1 MAAAISKKYV
11 KLDQREHVLTRPGMY
26 IGSVEPDDCDAW
38 MYCEA
43 SKKMVKKRF
52 RYVPGLFKIFD
63 EILVNAIDHAVRLK
77 NKPEAEVGHHVKNI
91 KVHLD
96 RETGIIEI
104 TNDGDGIEVV
114 KHPQHGVYI
123 PELIF
128 GNMLTSTNYD
138 DQEEKVIG
146 GQNGIGA
153 KACNIFSE
161 FFEVETI
168 DALRKQKYVQKFETN
183 MSAVPVPT
191 ISKYTKKPYTTIRF
205 KPDYPKFQMCIGD
218 PLYLDM
224 FEVMKKRVYD
234 ACAVTDKDITVWLNE
249 TKMETKTFE
258 KYVDLYLGSK
268 TDHTRVH
275 EIINDRWEVVASYND
290 FAGFEQ
296 VSFVNGIWTLRGG
309 KHVDYICNQITKKL
323 IDLVCKRRKDVTHLK
338 PQTVKD
344 NLILFVKAT
353 IVNPSFDSQS
363 KETLTSPVSKFGS
376 KAEISDKFIDKLY
389 KSGIVDKLV
398 EIANIQGNADLKKT
412 DGKKKDTIRG
422 IYKLDDANWAGTAK
436 SSECTLILT
445 EGDSAK
451 TMVIAGL
458 SALGRDR
465 YGVFPLRGKLLN
477 VKDMSLKKILENEE
491 INHLKKIL
499 GLESGKTYTSISDLR
514 YGKIMVL
521 TDQDVDGSH
530 IKGLLFNMF
539 HTLWPSL
546 VRDHSFLTSMLTP
559 IVKVVGDRGRQMFS
573 FYNLTD
579 FTNWK
584 AENTSGHY
592 NVKYYKGLGTSTED
606 EAIQYFTDMKTVNYV
621 YTGNTSDEK
630 LELAFNKKRADDR
643 KNWLGQYD
651 RQLVLDYADS
661 QVPYETFVDRELIHF
676 SNYDLER
683 SIPSLCDGFK
693 VSQRKILYSCFKKNL
708 TDKEIR
714 VAQLAAYVS
723 ENAAYHHGEASLQGA
738 ITAMAQNFVGS
749 NNINLLLPNGQF
761 GSRVCGGKDA
771 SQPRYIH
778 TLLNPLTLNVFKK
791 EDQAILTYLDD
802 DGLSV
807 EPHFYMPIL
816 PMVLVNGALGIGTG
830 FSTNVPCYN
839 PKDIVSVLRRLLA
852 KDDVSEDTDLAPWY
866 AGFSGTINLTGAG
879 KHMSRGVFQKV
890 APTKIRVT
898 ELPVGSWTE
907 DFKIM
912 LEDML
917 DSKDSKDS
925 KEGKEKPLLK
935 GYESNYT
942 HCTVDFTLHFHSAAA
957 LDALMVANDDGV
969 TKLEQTFKLVSP
981 KMMSTTNMYL
991 FNEKGH
997 ITRYDRAL
1005 DIIQA
1010 FYGVRMKHYDMRKQY
1025 MLSKLQHD
1033 IDVLNNKIRFIR
1045 SIIDKELD
1053 VSIYT
1058 KAGLEARL
1066 EEQEYMKVD
1075 GGFDYLVRIP
1085 IYNITKDKVED
1096 LEADIA
1102 SHSGKLEIL
1111 RETTLEDMW
1120 RQELDDFEHQYDKYL
1135 QTRQTFTAPKKK
1147 AVKKKQ

>member
-1 MAAAISKKYV
+1 MAPSEISKKYV

-26 IGSVEPDDCDAW
+26 IGSVEPDECDAW
-38 MYCEA
+38 MFCD
-43 SKKMVKKRF
+43 STKKMVKKHF
-52 RYVPGLFKIFD
+52 KYVPGLFKIFD

-77 NKPEAEVGHHVKNI
+77 SKPDSEVGHHVKNI
-91 KVHLD
+91 KVTLD
-96 RETGIIEI
+96 AESGVIEV

-114 KHPQHGVYI
+114 KHPQHGIYI

-128 GNMLTSTNYD
+128 GNLLTSTNYD

-168 DALRKQKYVQKFETN
+168 DAVRKQKYAQRFQANMKEVQT
-183 MSAVPVPT
+183 PVIT
-191 ISKYTKKPYTTIRF
+191 KYSKKPYTTIRF
-205 KPDYPKFQMCIGD
+205 KPDYAKFHMNIGD
-218 PLYLDM
+218 ALYKDM

-234 ACAVTDKDITVWLNE
+234 ACAVTDKDITVWLND
-249 TKMETKTFE
+249 TKLDYKTFE

-268 TDHTRVH
+268 GEHTRVH
-275 EIINDRWEVVASYND
+275 EIINDRWEIVASYND

-296 VSFVNGIWTLRGG
+296 ISFVNGIWTLRGG
-309 KHVDYICNQITKKL
+309 KHVEYICNQITKKL
-323 IDLVCKRRKDVTHLK
+323 IDLVCKRRKEVTHLK
-338 PQTVKD
+338 PQSVKD

-353 IVNPSFDSQS
+353 VVNPTFDSQS
-363 KETLTSPVSKFGS
+363 KETLTTPASKFGS
-376 KAEISDKFIDKLY
+376 KAEVSDKFIDKLY
-389 KSGIVDKLV
+389 KSGIVEKLV
-398 EIANIQGNADLKKT
+398 EIAHIQGNADLKKT

-422 IYKLDDANWAGTAK
+422 IYKLDDANWAGTSK

-458 SALGRDR
+458 SALGRDK

-491 INHLKKIL
+491 INNLKKIL
-499 GLESGKTYTSISDLR
+499 GLESGKTYTSVSDLR
-514 YGKIMVL
+514 YGKIMIL

-546 VRDHSFLTSMLTP
+546 VKDHTFITSMLTP
-559 IVKVVGDRGRQMFS
+559 IVKVLGDKGRHMLS

-579 FTNWK
+579 FANWK
-584 AENTSGHY
+584 ASDEASGNYH
-592 NVKYYKGLGTSTED
+592 VKYYKGLGTSTED
-606 EAIQYFTDMKTVNYV
+606 EAIQYFTEMKTVNYV
-621 YTGNTSDEK
+621 YTGPTSDER
-630 LELAFNKKRADDR
+630 LELAFNKKKADDR
-643 KNWLGQYD
+643 KCWLGQYD
-651 RQLVLDYADS
+651 RQNVLDYTDP
-661 QVPYETFVDRELIHF
+661 QVPFETFVDRELIHF

-749 NNINLLLPNGQF
+749 NNVNLLMPNGQF

-778 TLLNPLTLNVFKK
+778 TLLNPLTLTIFKK
-791 EDQAILTYLDD
+791 DDLAILKYLDD
-802 DGLSV
+802 DGFPV
-807 EPHFYMPIL
+807 EPQFYVPIL

-839 PKDIVSVLRRLLA
+839 PKDIVKVLRQLL
-852 KDDVSEDTDLAPWY
+852 DDNDLTMENDLVPWY
-866 AGFSGTINLTGAG
+866 AGFKGKIELTEKG
-879 KHMSRGVFQKV
+879 KYVSRGAFQKV

-898 ELPVGSWTE
+898 ELPVGMWTE

-917 DSKDSKDS
+917 DSKDN
-925 KEGKEKPLLK
+925 KEKPILK

-942 HCTVDFTLHFHSAAA
+942 HCTVDFTLQFSSATVVDD
-957 LDALMVANDDGV
+957 LLCTNEDGV
-969 TKLEQTFKLVSP
+969 CKFEQMFKLVSP
-981 KMMSTTNMYL
+981 KMLSTSNMYL
-991 FNEKGH
+991 FNETGN
-997 ITRYDRAL
+997 ITRYERAI
-1005 DIIQA
+1005 DIIKA
-1010 FYGVRMKHYDMRKQY
+1010 YYGVRLHHYDIRKQH
-1025 MLSKLQHD
+1025 MLAKLQHD
-1033 IDVLNNKIRFIR
+1033 IDVMNNKIRFIR
-1045 SIIDKELD
+1045 AIINKELD
-1053 VSIYT
+1053 VSMHT
-1058 KAGLEARL
+1058 KASL
-1066 EEQEYMKVD
+1066 EEYLSIQEYMEVD
-1075 GGFDYLVRIP
+1075 NSFDYLIRIP
-1085 IYNITKDKVED
+1085 IYNITKDKVQD
-1096 LEADIA
+1096 LEADIE
-1102 SHSGKLEIL
+1102 SHNGKLDAI
-1111 RETTLEDMW
+1111 RSTTLQEMW
-1120 RQELDDFEHQYDKYL
+1120 RRELDDFELQYDKYMEA
-1135 QTRQTFTAPKKK
+1135 RQSTTTP
-1147 AVKKKQ
+1147 VKKKTLKKKQ

>member
-26 IGSVEPDDCDAW
+26 IGSVEPDECDSW
-38 MYCEA
+38 MYCET

-52 RYVPGLFKIFD
+52 KYVPGLFKIFD

-96 RETGIIEI
+96 PETGIIEI

-138 DQEEKVIG
+138 DEEEKVIG

-161 FFEVETI
+161 FFEVETV
-168 DALRKQKYVQKFETN
+168 DALRKQKYVQRFETN
-183 MSAVPVPT
+183 MSTVPPPT

-205 KPDYPKFQMCIGD
+205 KPDYPKFQMRIGD

-458 SALGRDR
+458 SALGRDK

-546 VRDHSFLTSMLTP
+546 VRDHSFLTSMLA
-559 IVKVVGDRGRQMFS
+559 IV
-573 FYNLTD
+573 N
-579 FTNWK
+579 
-584 AENTSGHY
+584 
-592 NVKYYKGLGTSTED
+592 
-606 EAIQYFTDMKTVNYV
+606 
-621 YTGNTSDEK
+621 
-630 LELAFNKKRADDR
+630 
-643 KNWLGQYD
+643 
-651 RQLVLDYADS
+651 
-661 QVPYETFVDRELIHF
+661 IH
-676 SNYDLER
+676 
-683 SIPSLCDGFK
+683 P
-693 VSQRKILYSCFKKNL
+693 
-708 TDKEIR
+708 
-714 VAQLAAYVS
+714 
-723 ENAAYHHGEASLQGA
+723 
-738 ITAMAQNFVGS
+738 
-749 NNINLLLPNGQF
+749 
-761 GSRVCGGKDA
+761 
-771 SQPRYIH
+771 
-778 TLLNPLTLNVFKK
+778 
-791 EDQAILTYLDD
+791 
-802 DGLSV
+802 
-807 EPHFYMPIL
+807 
-816 PMVLVNGALGIGTG
+816 
-830 FSTNVPCYN
+830 
-839 PKDIVSVLRRLLA
+839 
-852 KDDVSEDTDLAPWY
+852 
-866 AGFSGTINLTGAG
+866 
-879 KHMSRGVFQKV
+879 
-890 APTKIRVT
+890 
-898 ELPVGSWTE
+898 
-907 DFKIM
+907 
-912 LEDML
+912 
-917 DSKDSKDS
+917 
-925 KEGKEKPLLK
+925 
-935 GYESNYT
+935 
-942 HCTVDFTLHFHSAAA
+942 
-957 LDALMVANDDGV
+957 
-969 TKLEQTFKLVSP
+969 
-981 KMMSTTNMYL
+981 
-991 FNEKGH
+991 
-997 ITRYDRAL
+997 
-1005 DIIQA
+1005 
-1010 FYGVRMKHYDMRKQY
+1010 
-1025 MLSKLQHD
+1025 
-1033 IDVLNNKIRFIR
+1033 
-1045 SIIDKELD
+1045 
-1053 VSIYT
+1053 
-1058 KAGLEARL
+1058 
-1066 EEQEYMKVD
+1066 
-1075 GGFDYLVRIP
+1075 
-1085 IYNITKDKVED
+1085 
-1096 LEADIA
+1096 
-1102 SHSGKLEIL
+1102 
-1111 RETTLEDMW
+1111 
-1120 RQELDDFEHQYDKYL
+1120 EH
-1135 QTRQTFTAPKKK
+1135 
-1147 AVKKKQ
+1147 V